1 MYRDI
6 EDKDEIDRLDEERL
20 KLLVENRELKQ
31 KLERKKYKIQ
41 DLKGNLATALA
52 QARLSIDDVERIRYE
67 KEQQELRRAALQ
79 NFQLAP
85 FIDLPKEE
93 EESSNPFDDIGERII
108 MRDGKQ
114 IKQVKH
120 IRGVNSN
127 GEEIGFLSEWE
138 LTKQELKEIEKEEQ
152 EKRNAEAEKQLLEK
166 QNRISEEEPSIPYNK
181 NAERIISRN
190 GKKFK
195 QWFWV
200 GSGTDIWYDEKEIVD
215 DECSASASADDICKQ
230 AEKYV
235 MSRLCSNREHHFM
248 AMCDNQKS
256 MPFCCDEDMGSIVR
270 LDEEKELDEW
280 IEEQEEKA
288 RLGFGHFDISGRLK
302 LDPLY

>member
-1 MYRDI
+1 M
-6 EDKDEIDRLDEERL
+6 
-20 KLLVENRELKQ
+20 
-31 KLERKKYKIQ
+31 
-41 DLKGNLATALA
+41 
-52 QARLSIDDVERIRYE
+52 
-67 KEQQELRRAALQ
+67 
-79 NFQLAP
+79 
-85 FIDLPKEE
+85 
-93 EESSNPFDDIGERII
+93 
-108 MRDGKQ
+108 
-114 IKQVKH
+114 
-120 IRGVNSN
+120 
-127 GEEIGFLSEWE
+127 
-138 LTKQELKEIEKEEQ
+138 EKEEQ

>member
-1 MYRDI
+1 MYRDV
-6 EDKDEIDRLDEERL
+6 EDMEKIDRLEQEGL
-20 KLLVENRELKQ
+20 KLLVENRELKN
-31 KLERKKYKIQ
+31 KMGRKKEKIQ
-41 DLKGNLATALA
+41 DLKGKLATALA
-52 QARLSIDDVERIRYE
+52 QAGLSIDDVERIQYE
-67 KEQQELRRAALQ
+67 KEQQEIRRAALQ
-79 NFQLAP
+79 NFQLAS
-85 FIDLPKEE
+85 FCDSQRIK
-93 EESSNPFDDIGERII
+93 EESSIPFDDIGERII
-108 MRDGKQ
+108 VRDGKK

-120 IRGVNSN
+120 IRGLDSN
-127 GEEIGFLSEWE
+127 GEEICLYQEWE
-138 LTKQELKEIEKEEQ
+138 MTKREIKEMENEYQ

-215 DECSASASADDICKQ
+215 DECSAGASASASADDIYKQ

-235 MSRLCSNREHHFM
+235 MSRLCSNREYDFM
-248 AMCDNQKS
+248 ATCDNQKS
-256 MPFCCDEDMGSIVR
+256 MPFCCECEC
-270 LDEEKELDEW
+270 LDKEKELDEW

-288 RLGFGHFDISGRLK
+288 RFGFGRFDVSGRLR
-302 LDPLY
+302 L